1 MFIRPV
7 HQQHIKELWSDDV
20 HTEQIKGGR
29 VMKRSLFLSLVII
42 FLSTLAT
49 GILWGQGKFTKETEE
64 WLKKSEL
71 GSHEPRGYDEKQIY
85 EKAKLEKSVS
95 VYSYSSRVHQFG
107 KTFEQQY
114 PGIKVNGFDMDSTEI
129 VTKVLAEQKAGNF
142 AADVIFLKDPSTV
155 HHELLQKGLAFTYVP
170 PDLKSVLPERF
181 QKPFL
186 VHHVS
191 LDVLIYNVEANKT
204 VPVQSLWDLTRPEWK
219 SRVSFPDPVKMPE
232 FIEFLATVVQH
243 GDEMAG
249 EYQRVFG
256 KPIQLGKG
264 VKNDAVIAGST
275 NDVSNAVG
283 QPGQQK
289 PPVGITAFSRL
300 RDKEK
305 NPKLAFD
312 VAYDVKPVLGI
323 TTEVVIAIVNQA
335 KHPNAAKLMTRWMMG
350 DEKGGQGYNPYFV
363 LGDVP
368 VRTDQPAP
376 KGSRTLAK
384 MNVWMADP
392 AYVWDYGQEIR
403 DFWLAN
409 LK

>member
-1 MFIRPV
+1 MKKAPLSF
-7 HQQHIKELWSDDV
+7 L
-20 HTEQIKGGR
+20 
-29 VMKRSLFLSLVII
+29 VMTLLLCIALDFSL
-42 FLSTLAT
+42 
-49 GILWGQGKFTKETEE
+49 GQSKYPKETEE

-71 GSHEPRGYDEKQIY
+71 GSYEPKTYDEKQVY
-85 EKAKLEKSVS
+85 EKAKLEKEVA

-142 AADVIFLKDPSTV
+142 VADVIFLKDPSTV
-155 HHELLQKGLAFTYVP
+155 LNELMAKGYAFTYVP
-170 PDLKSVLPERF
+170 PDLKSVIPERF

-191 LDVLIYNVEANKT
+191 LDTLVYNTETSKPS
-204 VPVQSLWDLTRPEWK
+204 PVQSLWDLTKSEWK
-219 SRVSFPDPVKMPE
+219 SRVLFPDPTKMPE

-243 GDEMAG
+243 ADEMAK
-249 EYQRVFG
+249 EYQKVFG
-256 KPIQLGKG
+256 KPIQLSKG
-264 VKNDAVIAGST
+264 SKNAGYEWILRILKNDAVIAGST

-305 NPKLAFD
+305 NPKLVFD
-312 VAYDVKPVLGI
+312 VAYDIQPVMGI
-323 TTEVVIAIVNQA
+323 ATEVVIAVVNHA
-335 KHPNAAKLMTRWMMG
+335 KHPNAAKLITRWMMG
-350 DEKGGQGYNPYFV
+350 DEKGGQGYKPYFV

-368 VRTDQPAP
+368 IRTDQPAP
-376 KGSRTLAK
+376 KGSRTLK
-384 MNVWMADP
+384 QLNVWMADP
-392 AYVWDYGQEIR
+392 KYVWDHGQEVR
-403 DFWLAN
+403 DFWLAH

>member
-1 MFIRPV
+1 
-7 HQQHIKELWSDDV
+7 
-20 HTEQIKGGR
+20 
-29 VMKRSLFLSLVII
+29 MKRSLILALAIVFLT
-42 FLSTLAT
+42 TLAT
-49 GILWGQGKFTKETEE
+49 GILWGQGKFPKETEE

-71 GSHEPRGYDEKQIY
+71 GPHETRGYDEKQLY
-85 EKAKLEKSVS
+85 EKAKLEKEVA

-107 KTFEQQY
+107 KTFEQQF

-129 VTKVLAEQKAGNF
+129 VTKVLAEQRAGNF

-155 HHELLQKGLAFTYVP
+155 HHELLEKGLAFTYVP
-170 PDLKSVLPERF
+170 PDLKPVLPERF

-191 LDVLIYNVEANKT
+191 LNALVYNTGVNK
-204 VPVQSLWDLTRPEWK
+204 VPPVQSLWDLTKPEWK
-219 SRVSFPDPVKMPE
+219 SRVLFPDPVKMPE
-232 FIEFLATVVQH
+232 FIEFLATIVQH
-243 GDEMAG
+243 GDEMAK

-256 KPIQLGKG
+256 KPIQLSKG
-264 VKNDAVIAGST
+264 VKNAGYEWILRILKNDAVIAGST
-275 NDVSNAVG
+275 NDASNAVG

-289 PPVGITAFSRL
+289 PPVGITALSRL

-305 NPKLAFD
+305 DPKLAFD
-312 VAYDVKPVLGI
+312 VVYDVKPVLGI
-323 TTEVVIAIVNQA
+323 ATEVVIAIVNRA
-335 KHPNAAKLMTRWMMG
+335 KHPSAAKLMTRWMMG

-363 LGDVP
+363 LGDLP

-376 KGSRTLAK
+376 PGSRTLAK

>member
-1 MFIRPV
+1 MKKAPLSF
-7 HQQHIKELWSDDV
+7 L
-20 HTEQIKGGR
+20 
-29 VMKRSLFLSLVII
+29 VMTLLLCIALDSSL
-42 FLSTLAT
+42 
-49 GILWGQGKFTKETEE
+49 GQSQYPKETEE

-71 GSHEPRGYDEKQIY
+71 GSYEPKTYDEKQVY
-85 EKAKLEKSVS
+85 EKAKLEKEVA

-142 AADVIFLKDPSTV
+142 VADVIFLKDPSTV
-155 HHELLQKGLAFTYVP
+155 LNELMAKGYAFTYVP
-170 PDLKSVLPERF
+170 PDLKSVIPERF

-191 LDVLIYNVEANKT
+191 LDTLVYNTETSKPS
-204 VPVQSLWDLTRPEWK
+204 PVQSLWDLTKSEWK
-219 SRVSFPDPVKMPE
+219 SRVLFPDPTKMPE

-243 GDEMAG
+243 ADEMAK
-249 EYQRVFG
+249 EYQKVFG
-256 KPIQLGKG
+256 KPIQLSKG
-264 VKNDAVIAGST
+264 SKNAGYEWILRILKNDAVIAGST

-305 NPKLAFD
+305 NPKLVFD
-312 VAYDVKPVLGI
+312 VAYDIQPVMGI
-323 TTEVVIAIVNQA
+323 ATEVVIAVVNHA
-335 KHPNAAKLMTRWMMG
+335 KHPNAAKLITRWMMG
-350 DEKGGQGYNPYFV
+350 DEKGGQGYKPYFV

-368 VRTDQPAP
+368 IRTDQPAP
-376 KGSRTLAK
+376 KGSRTLK
-384 MNVWMADP
+384 QLNVWMADP
-392 AYVWDYGQEIR
+392 KYVWDHGQEVR
-403 DFWLAN
+403 DFWLAH